1 MTLFKFSFRKCHHW
15 WYWLEQEISRSA
27 DTSCS
32 FLLMSELISSK
43 SSVFGSDWE
52 QIEFQIR
59 SDLRSKFFAH
69 KHTNENRAGKA
80 PLCDEWIMLLTAMS
94 QSVMSY
100 IRTKP
105 PITLRAQRP
114 GRICFACASTQHRGG
129 GGVSGGL
136 FARWLS
142 HLSVSVSSLQRSSE
156 ALSRLSR
163 IPTWSRRTGGAISVS
178 AADLSPNRHHSVLRT
193 IKPSSSTA
201 LVLRLFKTCYVKVT
215 PGL

>member
-105 PITLRAQRP
+105 PIRLRAQRP

-129 GGVSGGL
+129 GRIRRALRTLAFSPFSQRVEPAEIIGSAEQTVQN
-136 FARWLS
+136 S
-142 HLSVSVSSLQRSSE
+142 HLESQD
-156 ALSRLSR
+156 
-163 IPTWSRRTGGAISVS
+163 RR
-178 AADLSPNRHHSVLRT
+178 RH
-193 IKPSSSTA
+193 
-201 LVLRLFKTCYVKVT
+201 
-215 PGL
+215 